1 MKKFFLLAAA
11 LVLLPGA
18 VFAYANPG
26 TPTGF
31 VNDFA
36 GMLNIDQKQQLETK
50 LSNYEKSSG
59 NEIAIATVQTLGGD
73 TVENFAAKLF
83 EDWKIG
89 KRGEDNGI
97 LLFIARED
105 RQMRI
110 EVGYG
115 LEPQLTDI
123 EASHLLAN
131 VLVPAFKNESYFAGI
146 DQATDL
152 IMQKLGGESP
162 EAFATAPEQG
172 TPPNYFLIGIFALL
186 FLSRVF
192 AQTRSWWLGGAIGA
206 AAALVVTLIYGFI
219 LPGLIAF
226 LLLIPLG
233 LIVDFIFSRIG
244 PGGGPGGIGGLGGWG
259 SSGGSGGSFGGFGG
273 GRSGGGGASGRW

>member
-1 MKKFFLLAAA
+1 MRKFFLLAAA
-11 LVLLPGA
+11 LVLLPG
-18 VFAYANPG
+18 VIFAYAKPG
-26 TPTGF
+26 NPTGF

-36 GMLNIDQKQQLETK
+36 GMLTAEQKQQLEAK
-50 LSNYEKSSG
+50 LVGYEKSSG
-59 NEIAIATVQTLGGD
+59 NEIAVVMVATLGGD
-73 TVENFAAKLF
+73 TVENFAAQLF

-89 KRGEDNGI
+89 KEGEDNGI
-97 LLFIARED
+97 LLLIARED
-105 RQMRI
+105 RKMRI

-131 VLVPAFKNESYFAGI
+131 VLVPAFKNGSYFAGI

-152 IMQKLGGESP
+152 MMQKLGGESS
-162 EAFATAPEQG
+162 EAFAQPPESG
-172 TPPNYFLIGIFALL
+172 PPPNYFLIGIFALL

-206 AAALVVTLIYGFI
+206 AAGLVVTLIYGFI

-244 PGGGPGGIGGLGGWG
+244 PGGGTGGVGGLGGWG

-273 GRSGGGGASGRW
+273 GSSGGGGASGRW